1 MISVTQNNSGYVH
14 INLKSYISG
23 IKQVINIIGF
33 RGEMS
38 GNAWDFVTGIEY
50 ISNTE
55 ILVHFMNTA
64 CTGGK
69 FIVISYNT

>member
-1 MISVTQNNSGYVH
+1 
-14 INLKSYISG
+14 
-23 IKQVINIIGF
+23 
-33 RGEMS
+33 MS